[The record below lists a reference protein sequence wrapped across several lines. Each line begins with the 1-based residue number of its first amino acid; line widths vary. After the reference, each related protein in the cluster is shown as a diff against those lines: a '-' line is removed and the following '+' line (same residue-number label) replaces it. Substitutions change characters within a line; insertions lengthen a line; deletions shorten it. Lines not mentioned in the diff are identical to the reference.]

1 MPEFFGNGKYTMAM
15 LAGDKFKSHGVGAVH
30 GILIATRRAKRVWQ
44 RKGTNFSSPHFVQ
57 PYMAPPNAGSPQLI
71 IRSTVSI
78 TC

>member
-1 MPEFFGNGKYTMAM
+1 MVNTQWRCWQAISLKAM
-15 LAGDKFKSHGVGAVH
+15 ELVRSMEY
-30 GILIATRRAKRVWQ
+30 LLPQEEQKRVWQ